1 MVSHLWLA
9 DGLMVFLKADIHSV
23 EVVQKA
29 LENYSIISGLRAN
42 STNSVVFITANSPN
56 LKQEILNMLRLK
68 EGNFPIRYLG
78 LPFISKNLTK
88 KDCGPLINKITAI
101 VNSWSSKLLSYARKL
116 QLIKSLLFSL
126 QVFWT
131 KK

>member
-1 MVSHLWLA
+1 M
-9 DGLMVFLKADIHSV
+9 DFLKADIHSA

-42 STNSVVFITANSPN
+42 STNSEVFITANSPN
-56 LKQEILNMLRLK
+56 LKQEILNMLPLK

-88 KDCGPLINKITAI
+88 KDYGPLINKITAI
-101 VNSWSSKLLSYARKL
+101 VNLWFSKLLSYARKL

-126 QVFWT
+126 QVFGT